1 MFCGAVQADAITSDI
16 VGYNNK
22 VTDGTKYPI
31 FGASFLPV
39 NGAET
44 YKLGAL
50 VPSNSSTDDDVIQ
63 VINSTT
69 LGADKMYH
77 YVDKATADYIAID
90 NGGEA
95 GDCDDLIG
103 WWDGAY
109 DIGEEE
115 GAANNVDIDNGAGFL
130 GLFESGNEIS
140 FQSAGEAP
148 TAPTSIM
155 TDGSKYPIIAN
166 YIPKTIKLG
175 WIVPENAS
183 TDDDL
188 LQVINSTTLG
198 ADKMYHYVDKAT
210 ADYIAID
217 NGGEAGDCD
226 DLIGWWD
233 GAYDIGEEEGFA
245 NNVDVDAG
253 DGFLGL
259 FESGNEITFN
269 FPSSLYTAE

>member
-1 MFCGAVQADAITSDI
+1 MAFQAKSDVVSSDI
-16 VGYNNK
+16 VGYNNN
-22 VTDGTKYPI
+22 VTDGSKYPV

-39 NGAET
+39 NGATT
-44 YKLGAL
+44 YKLGNL
-50 VPSNSSTDDDVIQ
+50 VPSNASTDDDWIQ

-69 LGADKMYH
+69 LDADNMYH
-77 YVDKATADYIAID
+77 YLDKATADYIAVD
-90 NGGEA
+90 NGGKA

-115 GAANNVDIDNGAGFL
+115 GFADNVTIENGTGFL
-130 GLFESGNEIS
+130 GFFESGNEIS
-140 FQSAGEAP
+140 FQSSGKVP
-148 TAPTSIM
+148 TVTTGVT

-175 WIVPENAS
+175 WIVPEDAS
-183 TDDDL
+183 TDDDWI
-188 LQVINSTTLG
+188 QVINSTTLD
-198 ADKMYHYVDKAT
+198 ADNMYHYLDKAT
-210 ADYIAID
+210 ADYIAVD
-217 NGGEAGDCD
+217 NGGKAGDCD

-233 GAYDIGEEEGFA
+233 GAYDIGEEEGSA
-245 NNVDVDAG
+245 NNVDVAAG
-253 DGFLGL
+253 AGFLGF

>member
-1 MFCGAVQADAITSDI
+1 MKKLMFAAALATVCGAVQADAISSDI

-22 VTDGTKYPI
+22 VTDGTKYPV

-44 YKLGAL
+44 YKLGAF
-50 VPSNSSTDDDVIQ
+50 VPSNASTDDDWIQ

-69 LGADKMYH
+69 LGAD
-77 YVDKATADYIAID
+77 
-90 NGGEA
+90 N
-95 GDCDDLIG
+95 
-103 WWDGAY
+103 
-109 DIGEEE
+109 
-115 GAANNVDIDNGAGFL
+115 
-130 GLFESGNEIS
+130 
-140 FQSAGEAP
+140 
-148 TAPTSIM
+148 
-155 TDGSKYPIIAN
+155 
-166 YIPKTIKLG
+166 
-175 WIVPENAS
+175 
-183 TDDDL
+183 
-188 LQVINSTTLG
+188 
-198 ADKMYHYVDKAT
+198 MYHYVDKAT

-245 NNVDVDAG
+245 NNVDVEAG